1 MKRFREIL
9 FLLIVI
15 LIAACTTEEQQIT
28 IFAGDSLIRN
38 WDVEKYFPYLKTEN
52 RGVDGC
58 TLEQCFHQTESDEN
72 TSIVLLI
79 GTNNLTP
86 DTKDIEPLVEKYIQ
100 LVESFQVKRIYCISI
115 LPKNSFPNEVTEQMN
130 KRLEEKLQTRK
141 NAVFVNVYKDFYWKG
156 QMNPEYTI
164 DGLHLSAKGYEL
176 LTYHLS
182 KWL

>member
-28 IFAGDSLIRN
+28 IFVGDSLIRN
-38 WDVEKYFPYLKTEN
+38 WDVERYFPYLKTEN

-72 TSIVLLI
+72 TSVVLLI

-100 LVESFQVKRIYCISI
+100 LVESFQVQRIFCISI
-115 LPKNSFPNEVTEQMN
+115 LPKNGFPNELTEQMN

-164 DGLHLSAKGYEL
+164 DGLHLSAIGYEL